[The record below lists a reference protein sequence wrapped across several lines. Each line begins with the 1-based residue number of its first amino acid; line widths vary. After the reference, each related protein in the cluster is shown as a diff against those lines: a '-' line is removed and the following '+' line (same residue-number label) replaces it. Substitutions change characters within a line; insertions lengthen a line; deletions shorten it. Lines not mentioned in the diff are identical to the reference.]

1 MEKDYILGLDIGIGS
16 VGYGLIDYDTKSIID
31 AGVRLF
37 PEANADNNLGRRAK
51 RGARR
56 LKRRRIHRL
65 ERVKS
70 LLSEYKIISG
80 LAPTNNQPYNIRV
93 KGLTEQLTKDELA
106 VALLHIA
113 KRRGIHNVDVAAD
126 KEETASD
133 SLSTK
138 DQINKNAKFLES
150 RYVCELQKERLENEG
165 HVRGVE
171 NRFLT
176 KDIVREAKKI
186 IDTQM
191 QYYPEI
197 DETFKEKYISLVE
210 TRREYYEGPGKGSPY
225 GWDADVKKWYQLM
238 MGHCTYFPVEFRSV
252 KYAYTADL
260 YNALNDLNNLTIARD
275 DNPKLEY
282 HEKYHIIENVFKQ
295 KRNPTLKQIA
305 KEIGVNDIN
314 ISGYRVT
321 KSGKPQFTSFKLFHD
336 LKKVVKDHAILD
348 DIDLLNQIAEILTI
362 YQDKDS
368 IVAELGQLEYL
379 MSEADK
385 QSISELTGYT
395 GTHSLS
401 LKCMNMIIDELW
413 HSSMNQM
420 EVFTYLNMR
429 PKKYELKGYQRIP
442 TDMIDDAILSPV
454 VKRSFKQAIGVVN
467 AIIKK
472 YGLPKDIII
481 ELARESNSAEKSRYL
496 RAIQKKN
503 EKTRERIEA
512 IIKEY
517 GNENAKGL
525 VQKIKLHD
533 AQEGKCLYSLKDIP
547 LEDLLRNPNNYDIDH
562 IIPRSVS
569 FDDSMHNKVL
579 VRREQNA
586 KKNNQTPYQ
595 YLTSGYADIKY
606 SVFKQHVLNLAE
618 NKDRMTKKKRE
629 YLLEER
635 NINKYDVQKEFINR
649 NLVDTRYTTRELT
662 TLLKTY
668 FTINN
673 LDVKVKT
680 INGSFTDFLRK
691 RWGFKKNRDEGY
703 KHHAEDALIIANA
716 DYLFKEHKLLKEIK
730 DVSDLAGD
738 ERNSNVKDEDQY
750 EEVFGGYFKIE
761 DIKKYKI
768 KKFSHRV
775 DKKPNRQLIND
786 TIYSTR
792 VKDDKRYLIN
802 TLKNLYDK
810 SNGDLKERMQKDP
823 ESLLMYHHDPQTFEK
838 LKIVMSQYENEKN
851 PLAKYF
857 EETGQYLTK
866 YAKHDNGPA
875 IHKIK
880 YYGNKLVE
888 HLDITKNY
896 HNPQNK
902 VVQLSQKSFRFDVY
916 QTDKGYKFI
925 SIAYLTLKNEK
936 NYYAISQ
943 EKYDQLKSEKKISNN
958 AVFIGS
964 FYTSDIIEINNEKFR
979 VIGVNSDKNNLIEVD
994 RIDIRQ
1000 KEFIELE
1007 EEKQVNYM
1015 NSDSYLKNNR
1025 IKVTIGRKTTNI
1037 EKFHTDILGNMY
1049 KSKRPKAPQLVF
1061 KKG

>member
-1 MEKDYILGLDIGIGS
+1 MGKDYILGLDIGIVS
-16 VGYGLIDYDTKSIID
+16 VGYGLIDYHSRQIID

-37 PEANADNNLGRRAK
+37 PEANAENNVGRRAK

-65 ERVKS
+65 ERVKE
-70 LLSEYKIISG
+70 LLSEYKIISD
-80 LAPTNNQPYNIRV
+80 LVPTNNQTYNIRV

-106 VALLHIA
+106 VALFHIA
-113 KRRGIHNVDVAAD
+113 KRRGIHNVDVAVD
-126 KEETASD
+126 KEETTTD

-150 RYVCELQKERLENEG
+150 RYVCELQKERLEKEG

-197 DETFKEKYISLVE
+197 DELFKEKYISLVE

-238 MGHCTYFPVEFRSV
+238 MGHCTYFPEEFRSV

-321 KSGKPQFTSFKLFHD
+321 KSGKPQFTSFKLYHD
-336 LKKVVKDHAILD
+336 IKKVITDQKILD
-348 DIDLLNQIAEILTI
+348 DIPLLDQIAEILTI
-362 YQDKDS
+362 YQDTDS
-368 IVAELGQLEYL
+368 IKEQLGQLEYL
-379 MSEADK
+379 LNEHDK
-385 QSISELTGYT
+385 NVLSELTGYT
-395 GTHSLS
+395 GTHRLS
-401 LKCMNMIIDELW
+401 IKCMNLIIDEMW
-413 HSSMNQM
+413 HASINSM

-429 PKKYELKGYQRIP
+429 PKKFELKGYKRIP
-442 TDMIDDAILSPV
+442 TDMIEDAILSPV

-496 RAIQKKN
+496 RAVQKKN
-503 EKTRERIEA
+503 EQTRKQVES

-517 GNENAKGL
+517 GNQNAKTL
-525 VQKIKLHD
+525 IQKIKLHD

-547 LEDLLRNPNNYDIDH
+547 LEDLLRNPNNYEVDY

-569 FDDSMHNKVL
+569 FDNSMHNKVL
-579 VRREQNA
+579 VRLEENQK
-586 KKNNQTPYQ
+586 KKNRTPYK
-595 YLTSGYADIKY
+595 YMTTHGSGATIEYTT
-606 SVFKQHVLNLAE
+606 FKQHVLNLAK

-662 TLLKTY
+662 NLLKAY

-673 LDVKVKT
+673 LEVKVKT

-691 RWGFKKNRDEGY
+691 QWRFKKNRDEGY

-730 DVSDLAGD
+730 DVSDLDLKQNNSEIKSND
-738 ERNSNVKDEDQY
+738 EYNKVFDQY
-750 EEVFGGYFKIE
+750 LKIE
-761 DIKKYKI
+761 DIKNYNYT
-768 KKFSHRV
+768 KFSHRV

-792 VKDDKRYLIN
+792 TIDDKAYVIN
-802 TLKNLYDK
+802 TLKDIYDK
-810 SNGDLKERMQKDP
+810 GNEKVKTMFNDNP
-823 ESLLMYHHDPQTFEK
+823 EKLLMYHHDPETFDKFKTIME
-838 LKIVMSQYENEKN
+838 QYSNEKN
-851 PLAKYF
+851 PLAKF
-857 EETGQYLTK
+857 HEETGEFVTK
-866 YAKHDNGPA
+866 YAKKNNGP
-875 IHKIK
+875 IVRKLK
-880 YYGNKLVE
+880 YYGKQVGE
-888 HLDITKNY
+888 HLDITDKY
-896 HNPQNK
+896 IHPQNNII
-902 VVQLSQKSFRFDVY
+902 QLTKKSYRFDVY
-916 QTDKGYKFI
+916 KTSKGYSMI
-925 SIAYLTLKNEK
+925 SIDYLALKNETNQYVITK
-936 NYYAISQ
+936 EDYTR
-943 EKYDQLKSEKKISNN
+943 LKRKKGIDNQ
-958 AVFIGS
+958 AQFIAS
-964 FYTSDIIEINNEKFR
+964 FYTNDIIEINGDKYR
-979 VIGVNSDKNNLIEVD
+979 VIGVNDIKHNRIELN
-994 RIDIRQ
+994 RIDIHQ
-1000 KEFIELE
+1000 KELA
-1007 EEKQVNYM
+1007 K
-1015 NSDSYLKNNR
+1015 NSETKIQNR
-1025 IKVTIGRKTTNI
+1025 IYVVIGRKTTNI